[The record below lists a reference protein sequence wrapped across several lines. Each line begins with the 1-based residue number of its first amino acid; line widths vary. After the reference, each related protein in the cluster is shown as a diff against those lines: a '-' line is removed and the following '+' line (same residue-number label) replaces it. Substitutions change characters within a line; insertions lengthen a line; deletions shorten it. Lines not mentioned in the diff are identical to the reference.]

1 MFLPLEFLLM
11 AVAKTVVD
19 YLDQRAVPYTI
30 VTHSPTP
37 STRDIASRT
46 HLPPESIAKGVVLW
60 DQHGYV
66 MAVLPANRYLNVHT
80 LNRKLKRDLRLADEQ
95 ALRRMF
101 RDCALGAIPPLGPAY
116 GMPTVVDDHLVGQAQ
131 IYFEA
136 GDHEELIRVSGEEFI
151 ALLRNAR
158 YAAFTH

>member
-1 MFLPLEFLLM
+1 M

-19 YLDQRAVPYTI
+19 YLDQRAVPYT
-30 VTHSPTP
+30 VVAHPPTP
-37 STRDIASRT
+37 STRDTASQT

-60 DQHGYV
+60 DHYGYV
-66 MAVLPANRYLNVHT
+66 MAVLPANRYLNVQT
-80 LNRKLKRDLRLADEQ
+80 LNRKLRRDLRLADEQ
-95 ALRRMF
+95 TLHRMF

-116 GMPTVVDDHLVGQAQ
+116 GMLTVVDDHLVGQAQ

-136 GDHEELIRVSGEEFI
+136 GDHEELIRVSGEEFL